1 MGSSMKKFFS
11 LIIMAA
17 IGWLIYRQVENQRIE
32 ADLWTEA
39 TAPMD
44 LR

>member
-1 MGSSMKKFFS
+1 MKKFLS
-11 LIIMAA
+11 VVLLALL
-17 IGWLIYRQVENQRIE
+17 GWAIYRQVENQRIE